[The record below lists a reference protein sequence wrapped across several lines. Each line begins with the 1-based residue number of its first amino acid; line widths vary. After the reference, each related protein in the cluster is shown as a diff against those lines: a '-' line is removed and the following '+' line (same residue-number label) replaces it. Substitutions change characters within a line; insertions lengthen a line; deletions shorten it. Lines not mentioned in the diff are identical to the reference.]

1 MHKKIIKII
10 LMMNFMRKNL
20 FSDHFQPMSQK
31 TKDRKIKRTKRQIKK
46 LKAKNKVYRMKVSNQ
61 KREER

>member
-20 FSDHFQPMSQK
+20 FSDHFQQMSQK
-31 TKDRKIKRTKRQIKK
+31 TKDRKIKRTKMQIKK

>member
-1 MHKKIIKII
+1 
-10 LMMNFMRKNL
+10 MMNFMRKNL
-20 FSDHFQPMSQK
+20 FSDHFQQMSQK
-31 TKDRKIKRTKRQIKK
+31 TKDRKIKRTKMQIKK